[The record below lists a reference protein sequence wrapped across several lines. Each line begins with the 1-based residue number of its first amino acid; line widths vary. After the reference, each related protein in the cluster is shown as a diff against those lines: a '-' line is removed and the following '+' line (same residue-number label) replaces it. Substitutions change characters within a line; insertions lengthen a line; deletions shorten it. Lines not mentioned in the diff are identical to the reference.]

1 MDENMVVKLRRDLL
15 WTRIFCVITW
25 LLMGVVLVGG
35 FLYYRKTQEYEQE
48 LKKYVN
54 EVKEHS
60 EEIEIAMDQVAQLD
74 MEVLNDTIKETLKVI
89 RAVDWEMLNANID
102 SVDWATLS
110 KQLSELDVAAI
121 NDAVDSLDIDA
132 INEVINSLDID
143 AINEVINGLDVA
155 AITEALEGLDTEELT
170 QTLENLNNGIDK
182 LKKVVDTLTA
192 LGDKIGGIF
201 K

>member
-1 MDENMVVKLRRDLL
+1 MDEKMVVKLRRDLL

-35 FLYYRKTQEYEQE
+35 FLYYRKTQEYEQQ
-48 LKKYVN
+48 LKKYAD

-60 EEIEIAMDQVAQLD
+60 EEIEIALDQVAQLD
-74 MEVLNDTIKETLKVI
+74 MEVLNDTIKETLKLI
-89 RAVDWEMLNANID
+89 RAVDWEMLNENID

-121 NDAVDSLDIDA
+121 NDAIDSLDIDA

-143 AINEVINGLDVA
+143 AINEAINGLDVA

-192 LGDKIGGIF
+192 WGDKIGGVF

>member
-1 MDENMVVKLRRDLL
+1 MDEKMVVKLRRDLL

-35 FLYYRKTQEYEQE
+35 FLYYRKTQEYEQQ

-143 AINEVINGLDVA
+143 AINEAINGLDVA

>member
-1 MDENMVVKLRRDLL
+1 MDEKMVVKLRRDLL

-35 FLYYRKTQEYEQE
+35 FLYYRKTQEYEQQ

-60 EEIEIAMDQVAQLD
+60 EEIEIALDQVAQLD

-89 RAVDWEMLNANID
+89 RAVDWEMLNENID

-121 NDAVDSLDIDA
+121 NDAVNSLDIDA
-132 INEVINSLDID
+132 INEIINSLDID
-143 AINEVINGLDVA
+143 AINEIINGLDVV
-155 AITEALEGLDTEELT
+155 AISEAFENLDTEELT